1 MNKYIYL
8 LQDVFFINSRRKCAE
23 VRCHCECVRNPEI
36 IDISNGQCVDVN
48 ETPKFNFC
56 DSYNEPYVYS
66 LFVFFHDAV
75 ILIV

>member
-1 MNKYIYL
+1 MNEYIYL

-36 IDISNGQCVDVN
+36 IDRSAMDNVSMLMRPLNSISV
-48 ETPKFNFC
+48 TH
-56 DSYNEPYVYS
+56 NEPYVYS

-75 ILIV
+75 ILID